1 MLAQVPGAG
10 GIRAVIEAV
19 QSGVRDNVSLSWVAH
34 AVVKQ
39 ADAEPPCTS
48 ARARQA
54 AKQLGVQGLGKV
66 PGVGGSIQVEET

>member
-1 MLAQVPGAG
+1 M
-10 GIRAVIEAV
+10 RAVVEAV
-19 QSGVRDNVSLSWVAH
+19 QSRVRDSISLPWVAH
-34 AVVKQ
+34 AVVKR
-39 ADAEPPCTS
+39 ADAQPPCTS